1 MTQSDS
7 DLIEAHGAQFIY
19 LACVVCTGNR
29 STSVDVRP
37 QPCSLFEHFLVLFIL
52 RMQRG
57 VVIMSLKNKW
67 SKTETKSIHLFFY
80 QQHSRSWHCWSLS
93 LMTYCA
99 GDVTPW
105 TGRQVL
111 WQRHIQKCPQ
121 KAHNL
126 LTVISYFLTIS
137 LSYMTLQCFN
147 VWTHPFMQWFFF
159 HFSDYLDFHLFS
171 RVCVYIFSKHQILFY
186 FLFLVLI
193 LWHTYLFLSSSLERC
208 MAFFHYTRY
217 LLKLL
222 TGKKIPESVGVVA
235 RNWIKHHP
243 D

>member
-1 MTQSDS
+1 MTKSDS

-137 LSYMTLQCFN
+137 LSLSYMTLQCFN

-171 RVCVYIFSKHQILFY
+171 RVCVCVCIHIQQASDLILF
-186 FLFLVLI
+186 FISSFNFMTHLSLF
-193 LWHTYLFLSSSLERC
+193 
-208 MAFFHYTRY
+208 
-217 LLKLL
+217 KL
-222 TGKKIPESVGVVA
+222 
-235 RNWIKHHP
+235 
-243 D
+243 